1 MPQQQEGVQ
10 AVPQMKPCPFCG
22 EQIMETAKKCKHCG
36 EFLDPDNSASV
47 KEASTS
53 EKNLLKKQQI
63 DQSEL
68 SEKSRIIYIILDAHF
83 GILGLHNMY
92 AGLIARGILQLL
104 LTCTIVGLIITIP
117 WSLLELFLQT
127 KDSYGRK
134 MRS

>member
-36 EFLDPDNSASV
+36 EFLNPDNSASV
-47 KEASTS
+47 KEPVLQG
-53 EKNLLKKQQI
+53 KNPLN

>member
-10 AVPQMKPCPFCG
+10 AVPQIKPCPFCG

-36 EFLDPDNSASV
+36 EFLNPENSASV
-47 KEASTS
+47 KEPVLQG
-53 EKNLLKKQQI
+53 KNPLN

>member
-1 MPQQQEGVQ
+1 MTEQQAMVQ
-10 AVPQMKPCPFCG
+10 AEPQTKPCPFCG
-22 EQIMETAKKCKHCG
+22 EQIMTGAKKCKHCG
-36 EFLDPDNSASV
+36 EFLNPDNSDPV
-47 KEASTS
+47 KEPFLQG
-53 EKNLLKKQQI
+53 KNSLNAQQI

-104 LTCTIVGLIITIP
+104 LTCTIAGLIITIP

>member
-1 MPQQQEGVQ
+1 MTEDQKTKQLE
-10 AVPQMKPCPFCG
+10 PQMKPCPFCG

-36 EFLDPDNSASV
+36 EFLNPDNSASV
-47 KEASTS
+47 KEPVLQG
-53 EKNLLKKQQI
+53 KNPLN

>member
-1 MPQQQEGVQ
+1 
-10 AVPQMKPCPFCG
+10 
-22 EQIMETAKKCKHCG
+22 METAKKCKHCG
-36 EFLDPDNSASV
+36 EFLNPDNSASV
-47 KEASTS
+47 KEPVLQG
-53 EKNLLKKQQI
+53 KNPLN

-117 WSLLELFLQT
+117 WCLLELFLQT

>member
-36 EFLDPDNSASV
+36 EFLNPDNSASV
-47 KEASTS
+47 KEPVLQG
-53 EKNLLKKQQI
+53 ENPLN

>member
-1 MPQQQEGVQ
+1 MTEDEKTKQLE
-10 AVPQMKPCPFCG
+10 PQMKPCPFCG

-36 EFLDPDNSASV
+36 EFLNPDNSASV
-47 KEASTS
+47 KEPVLQG
-53 EKNLLKKQQI
+53 ENPLN

>member
-1 MPQQQEGVQ
+1 MTEQQEVVQ
-10 AVPQMKPCPFCG
+10 AGPQTKPCPFCG
-22 EQIMETAKKCKHCG
+22 EQIMTGAKKCKHCG
-36 EFLDPDNSASV
+36 GFLNPDNSASV
-47 KEASTS
+47 KEPVLQG
-53 EKNLLKKQQI
+53 KNPLN

-83 GILGLHNMY
+83 GRLGLHNMY

-117 WSLLELFLQT
+117 WSLLELFLQP
-127 KDSYGRK
+127 KDSYGLK

>member
-1 MPQQQEGVQ
+1 MTEQQEVVQ
-10 AVPQMKPCPFCG
+10 AEPQTTPCPFCG
-22 EQIMETAKKCKHCG
+22 EQIIPGAKKCKHCG
-36 EFLDPDNSASV
+36 EFLNPDNSASV
-47 KEASTS
+47 KEPVHQG
-53 EKNLLKKQQI
+53 KNPLN
-63 DQSEL
+63 DQSKL

>member
-1 MPQQQEGVQ
+1 MTEDQEPKQ
-10 AVPQMKPCPFCG
+10 LEPQMKPCPFCG

-36 EFLDPDNSASV
+36 EFLNPDNSASV
-47 KEASTS
+47 KEPVLQG
-53 EKNLLKKQQI
+53 KNPLN

>member
-1 MPQQQEGVQ
+1 MTEDQKPKQLE
-10 AVPQMKPCPFCG
+10 PQMKPCPFCG

-36 EFLDPDNSASV
+36 EFLNPDNSASV
-47 KEASTS
+47 KEPVLQG
-53 EKNLLKKQQI
+53 KNPLN

-117 WSLLELFLQT
+117 WCLLELFLQT